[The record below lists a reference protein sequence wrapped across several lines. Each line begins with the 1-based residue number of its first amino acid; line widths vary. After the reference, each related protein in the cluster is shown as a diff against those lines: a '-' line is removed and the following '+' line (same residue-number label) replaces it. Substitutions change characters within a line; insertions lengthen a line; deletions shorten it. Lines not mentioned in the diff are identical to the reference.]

1 MSDPRLASLR
11 ALVVED
17 NAFMRD
23 LVLRLMRQIGF
34 NQLRE
39 AVDGAD
45 ALRTV
50 MQFNPNLIVCDIN
63 MKPMNGIEFVTQLQ
77 RSGYTGVHKIPTIF
91 LTSHAEEQYVQQA
104 RALGVDGF
112 LVKPVNKQ
120 TLVAR
125 ILAVLETAKP
135 T

>member
-1 MSDPRLASLR
+1 MIDARLATLR

-17 NAFMRD
+17 NDFMRD
-23 LVLRLMRQIGF
+23 LIVRLMRQIGF
-34 NQLRE
+34 GELRE

-50 MQFNPNLIVCDIN
+50 MQFSPHLILCDIN

-77 RSGYTGVHKIPTIF
+77 RAGYTGANKIPTIF
-91 LTSHAEEQYVQQA
+91 LTSHAEEEYVRQA
-104 RALGVDGF
+104 RTLGVDGF
-112 LVKPVNKQ
+112 LVKPVSRQ
-120 TLVAR
+120 TLIVR
-125 ILAVLETAKP
+125 VLAVLDAARP